1 MLIWVFVM
9 ASSCRSGGDSMDKP
23 VISVSIIPQQYF
35 IEQLAGELVEVNV
48 MIPPGASPATY
59 EPTVSQLG
67 KLDRSIVYFRIGYIG
82 FEQSWM
88 DKISGINPQMKIVD
102 LSEGVE
108 TIMEGK
114 GGYAEEDHGK
124 NSGEDS
130 GESEDPQSHAHQGA
144 DPHIWM
150 SDVNARIIAR
160 NIQKE
165 LLVLFPGEQ
174 EYLQQRFQ
182 DFCLMLDSIHLAI
195 TKQLEGLENRRFMIY
210 HPALTYYARD
220 FGLEQYSLELEG
232 KSPSPAHMREMIDL
246 SKEQHISKILI
257 QNQFDRKNAEVLA
270 RETGSEII
278 QFDPLD
284 LHWGEQMRY
293 IAEQLNPSNQ

>member
-1 MLIWVFVM
+1 MKKLFVYLWVFLLVS
-9 ASSCRSGGDSMDKP
+9 ACRTGGEAFDKP

-35 IEQLAGELVEVNV
+35 IEQLAGGLAEVNV

-67 KLDRSIVYFRIGYIG
+67 KLDRSAVYMRIGYVG

-88 DKISGINPQMKIVD
+88 EKITSVNPDMKIVD

-108 TIMEGK
+108 II
-114 GGYAEEDHGK
+114 
-124 NSGEDS
+124 GEDA
-130 GESEDPQSHAHQGA
+130 GDGGAYHGHAHHGT

-150 SDVNARIIAR
+150 STINARIIAR
-160 NIQKE
+160 NIHKE
-165 LLVLFPGEQ
+165 LLLLFPGEK
-174 EYLQQRFQ
+174 ESLQARYESFSNS
-182 DFCLMLDSIHLAI
+182 LDSLHLAI
-195 TKQLEGLENRRFMIY
+195 SSKLEGIENRKFMIY

-220 FGLEQYSLELEG
+220 YSLEQFSLEIEG
-232 KSPSPAHMREMIDL
+232 KTPSPAHLKEMTDL
-246 SKEQHISKILI
+246 ALRYQISKILI
-257 QNQFDRKNAEVLA
+257 QSQFDRKNAEVLA

-278 QFDPLD
+278 QLDPLD

>member
-1 MLIWVFVM
+1 MKKFILCLGVVLL
-9 ASSCRSGGDSMDKP
+9 AVSCRTGGDAMGKP

-35 IEQLAGELVEVNV
+35 IEQLAGGLVEVNV

-59 EPTVSQLG
+59 EPSVSQLA
-67 KLDRSIVYFRIGYIG
+67 KLDQSKAYFRIGYIG

-88 DKISGINPQMKIVD
+88 EKISSINPEMKIMD

-108 TIMEGK
+108 IIVENAGEE
-114 GGYAEEDHGK
+114 EEDHHGH
-124 NSGEDS
+124 
-130 GESEDPQSHAHQGA
+130 SHYGP

-150 SDVNARIIAR
+150 SVSNARIIAR
-160 NIQKE
+160 NIHNN
-165 LLVLFPGEQ
+165 LMLLFPHEK
-174 EYLQQRFQ
+174 EYLQTRF
-182 DFCLMLDSIHLAI
+182 DLFILSLDSLHIDIAS
-195 TKQLEGLENRRFMIY
+195 KLEGLENRKFMIY

-220 FGLEQYSLELEG
+220 YSLEQFSLEIEG
-232 KSPSPAHMREMIDL
+232 KTPSPAHLKEMTDL
-246 SKEQHISKILI
+246 ALRYQISKILI
-257 QNQFDRKNAEVLA
+257 QSQFDRKNAEVLA

-278 QFDPLD
+278 RFDPLD

>member
-1 MLIWVFVM
+1 MKNLLLYLWIFLL
-9 ASSCRSGGDSMDKP
+9 ASCRTGAETVDKQ

-35 IEQLAGELVEVNV
+35 IEQLSGGLAEVNV

-67 KLDRSIVYFRIGYIG
+67 KLNRSAVYMRIGYVG

-88 DKISGINPQMKIVD
+88 EKITSVNPDMKIVD

-108 TIMEGK
+108 IIGEEAGD
-114 GGYAEEDHGK
+114 GGDHHG
-124 NSGEDS
+124 
-130 GESEDPQSHAHQGA
+130 PAHYGT

-150 SDVNARIIAR
+150 STINARIIAR
-160 NIQKE
+160 NIHKE
-165 LLVLFPGEQ
+165 LLLLFPGEK
-174 EYLQQRFQ
+174 EYLQARF
-182 DFCLMLDSIHLAI
+182 DLFSHSLDSLHLAI
-195 TKQLEGLENRRFMIY
+195 GSRLEGIENRTFMIY

-220 FGLEQYSLELEG
+220 YALEQLSLEIEG
-232 KSPSPAHMREMIDL
+232 KSPSPMHLKEMTDL
-246 SKEQHISKILI
+246 ARVNHISKILI
-257 QNQFDRKNAEVLA
+257 QSQFDRKNAEILA

-284 LHWGEQMRY
+284 LQWGDQMYY
-293 IAEQLNPSNQ
+293 IAEQLNPTNR